1 MTASTESAPAPN
13 LRHRQR
19 PLEKIPLPAAE
30 VAALVP
36 RESLL
41 RSGAEEGFVE
51 LGADLVLGHIVP
63 HVSLADLSAARPDL
77 FSSGPD
83 LVRIPAWILAKAYR
97 IEEETCEA
105 AEQFHTRS
113 GPDNHRLP
121 SPVANLENLSRPHVS
136 EPAPDTVR
144 EIPAESGFPE
154 APAALPPLESAPQDA
169 PQPAADQPQRLI
181 ELIQSL
187 PTFHRFNP
195 TSTETVFLEIEP
207 CGDGGDLPDQ
217 HALQSLFLTE
227 ETLTVRRV
235 VELCGELPGIRSC
248 VVTHGEMVVSAHN
261 LPEGF
266 DPVSL
271 SATATRMLEAMG
283 DSASQL
289 GIGEVPALTLH
300 TASGPLSVVRQGAL
314 SMLVVHDNRGFI
326 PGVREK
332 ITAALFEMARAPLAL
347 PRPTNSQAS
356 LQDRS

>member
-1 MTASTESAPAPN
+1 MNATTEATPAPN

-19 PLEKIPLPAAE
+19 PMEKIQLPASE
-30 VAALVP
+30 LAALVP
-36 RESLL
+36 QESLL

-51 LGADLVLGHIVP
+51 FEADLVLAHIVP
-63 HVSLADLSAARPDL
+63 HISLADLSAARPDL
-77 FSSGPD
+77 FSSGAGF
-83 LVRIPAWILAKAYR
+83 VRLPAWLLAKAYR
-97 IEEETCEA
+97 VEEETCEDG
-105 AEQFHTRS
+105 EQFSTQ
-113 GPDNHRLP
+113 PDHENHRLP
-121 SPVANLENLSRPHVS
+121 CPVRNLENLVPPAVS
-136 EPAPDTVR
+136 GQTPEIVQEIPPEPEFIEPTSVAEPAP
-144 EIPAESGFPE
+144 
-154 APAALPPLESAPQDA
+154 
-169 PQPAADQPQRLI
+169 QPSTDQPQRLI

-195 TSTETVFLEIEP
+195 SETETVFLEIEP
-207 CGDGGDLPDQ
+207 CSEGGDLPDQ
-217 HALQSLFLTE
+217 HTLQSLFLTE

-271 SATATRMLEAMG
+271 SSTATRMLEAMG
-283 DSASQL
+283 DSASRL

-300 TASGPLSVVRQGAL
+300 TSSGPLSVVRQGAL

-347 PRPTNSQAS
+347 PRSADHQAS
-356 LQDRS
+356 LPDRS

>member
-1 MTASTESAPAPN
+1 M
-13 LRHRQR
+13 
-19 PLEKIPLPAAE
+19 EKIPLPAAD

-51 LGADLVLGHIVP
+51 LEADLVLAHIVP
-63 HVSLADLSAARPDL
+63 HISLAALSAARPDL
-77 FSSGPD
+77 FSSGAGF
-83 LVRIPAWILAKAYR
+83 VRLPAWLLAKTYR
-97 IEEETCEA
+97 VEEETCDA
-105 AEQFHTRS
+105 AEQFAAR
-113 GPDNHRLP
+113 PDSRIPQLP
-121 SPVANLENLSRPHVS
+121 SPVRNLENFFHPPVS
-136 EPAPDTVR
+136 EPPPEILP
-144 EIPAESGFPE
+144 EIPAEPE
-154 APAALPPLESAPQDA
+154 FSEPPAAAEAAPQAA

-195 TSTETVFLEIEP
+195 AATETVFLEIEP

-300 TASGPLSVVRQGAL
+300 TSSGPLSVVRQGAL

-347 PRPTNSQAS
+347 PRPA
-356 LQDRS
+356 DRTAALPDRT

>member
-1 MTASTESAPAPN
+1 MTATTEAAPAPN

-19 PLEKIPLPAAE
+19 PMEKIPLPAAE
-30 VAALVP
+30 VAALIP
-36 RESLL
+36 PESLL

-51 LGADLVLGHIVP
+51 LGADQVLSHIVP
-63 HVSLADLSAARPDL
+63 HVSLANLSAARPDL
-77 FSSGPD
+77 FSSGEAI
-83 LVRIPAWILAKAYR
+83 VRLPAWLLAKAYR
-97 IEEETCEA
+97 MEEETCET
-105 AEQFHTRS
+105 AEQFAPR
-113 GPDNHRLP
+113 PDFQISQIP
-121 SPVANLENLSRPHVS
+121 SPVRNLENPVHP
-136 EPAPDTVR
+136 PAGETTPEILP
-144 EIPAESGFPE
+144 EIPVEPEFSE
-154 APAALPPLESAPQDA
+154 APAAAEAPPQEASE
-169 PQPAADQPQRLI
+169 PAADQPQRLI

-195 TSTETVFLEIEP
+195 ASTETVFLEIEP
-207 CGDGGDLPDQ
+207 CGDGCDLPDQ

-283 DSASQL
+283 ESAGQL
-289 GIGEVPALTLH
+289 GLGEVPALTLH
-300 TASGPLSVVRQGAL
+300 TSSGPLSVVRQGAL

-332 ITAALFEMARAPLAL
+332 ITSALFEMARAPLAL
-347 PRPTNSQAS
+347 PRPADSAAS
-356 LQDRS
+356 LPDRS